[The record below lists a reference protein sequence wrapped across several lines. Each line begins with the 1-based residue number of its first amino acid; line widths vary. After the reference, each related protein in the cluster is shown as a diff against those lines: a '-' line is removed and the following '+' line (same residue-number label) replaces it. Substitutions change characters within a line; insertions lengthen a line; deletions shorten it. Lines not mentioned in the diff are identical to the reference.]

1 MRRLA
6 ASVSTVSGT
15 GVGEFF
21 DAYFNR
27 VGGML
32 EGMADSFSASIDF
45 GLQAKGSV
53 TLPLNIK
60 GEASFGCPDRSTVSE
75 IMTLI

>member
-1 MRRLA
+1 MRCLA

-32 EGMADSFSASIDF
+32 ESWFSLNSLRQAWKAIADRFH
-45 GLQAKGSV
+45 
-53 TLPLNIK
+53 
-60 GEASFGCPDRSTVSE
+60 
-75 IMTLI
+75 